1 MRGGA
6 TDGRG
11 EPAGCSSRGR
21 PASRWQTR
29 GQALGVCARVWE
41 AGQGTESVCGV
52 CVRVCVRQLLAWQL
66 LAQGARVGVGLT
78 TPSRIAMVS
87 GAIMVP
93 YSISWSFQH
102 RSCRQGGQRGRL
114 GVGAAG

>member
-1 MRGGA
+1 MGGA
-6 TDGRG
+6 SRQGAAQEAGPRPGGKRG
-11 EPAGCSSRGR
+11 VRRSAC
-21 PASRWQTR
+21 
-29 GQALGVCARVWE
+29 VCARVGGWS
-41 AGQGTESVCGV
+41 GTESVCGV

-93 YSISWSFQH
+93 YFISWSFQH
-102 RSCRQGGQRGRL
+102 RSCRQGSQRGRL
-114 GVGAAG
+114 GVGTAG